1 MRSALELDLYR
12 GLKTINVHKAILIFT
27 FLCLNIIITH
37 RILLSTFFIQAE
49 LILETIYLVVLFF
62 YLLGRIIK
70 RLFNGNL
77 TVNTLELFLML
88 FMLLP
93 IWGGIASYKAYGQPL
108 MFGFLTF
115 RDFYLIVGSLFVYNL
130 LRENKI
136 TIKMVEEAFVA
147 VAWFSL
153 IFFYVSTIFTDPS
166 RYQDTGIAGFNLAK
180 GGDVYYR
187 FNMVFM
193 FFGSVYYCVKAF
205 YKRNIIYLAFGALFL
220 FYIVAIRL
228 DRTSIV
234 VVLAALGA
242 FFVTAL
248 SVKYQVISFLRF
260 AFPIT
265 AVVISLLFL
274 FPDQLANYERMFG
287 DVFKTITG
295 QANQNLQKV
304 SIRLYELD
312 IALEGIRENPIQGN
326 GKVSKRWVEGGF
338 NFFHKFFYPSDLGFI
353 GQIFLYGYIGAFLIY
368 SQFLFA
374 LYHIFKIKTIK
385 KNIFLVT
392 LKFYLLALFLDSL
405 TNGYLTNYAA
415 HAMTVVILIYF
426 FYQKDRQLQLQNKE
440 FIID

>member
-1 MRSALELDLYR
+1 MRPVLELNLYQ
-12 GLKTINVHKAILIFT
+12 GLRNVNIHKAILIFT

-37 RILLSTFFIQAE
+37 RILLSTFFIQIE
-49 LILETIYLVVLFF
+49 LILETVYLVILFF
-62 YLLGRIIK
+62 YLIGRIVK
-70 RLFNGNL
+70 RIFSGNL
-77 TVNTLELFLML
+77 RVNTLELFLVV

-93 IWGGIASYKAYGQPL
+93 IWGGVAALKTYHQPL
-108 MFGFLTF
+108 IYGILTF
-115 RDFYLIVGSLFVYNL
+115 RDFYLIVGALFVYNL

-153 IFFYVSTIFTDPS
+153 IFFYISTLFTDPS
-166 RYQDTGIAGFNLAK
+166 QYRDTGLAGFNAAK

-193 FFGSVYYCVKAF
+193 FFGSIYYCVKAF
-205 YKRNIIYLAFGALFL
+205 YKRNFLYLAFAALFL
-220 FYIVAIRL
+220 FYIIAIRL

-234 VVLAALGA
+234 VVLAAIGA
-242 FFVTAL
+242 FYVTAL
-248 SVKYQVISFLRF
+248 SIKYQIISFLRF

-265 AVVISLLFL
+265 VVVLALLFM

-287 DVFKTITG
+287 DVIRTVTG
-295 QANQNLQKV
+295 QANENLQKV

-312 IALEGIRENPIQGN
+312 IALEGIKNNPIQGN

-338 NFFHKFFYPSDLGFI
+338 NFFHRFFYPSDLGFI
-353 GQIFLYGYIGAFLIY
+353 GQIFLYGYIGAFVIY

-374 LYHIFKIKTIK
+374 LYHILKIKRIR

-415 HAMTVVILIYF
+415 HAMTVVILIFF
-426 FYQKDRQLQLQNKE
+426 FYQQDKQLQNQE
-440 FIID
+440 IAGNTE